1 MGEGGAEADN
11 NNNPDAVINVLSTTK
26 DTEVGQETE
35 GGGKGGMGKEEPRTA
50 DVVATPAVVAT
61 TVVALEE
68 KTNGGQWSSSPPIA
82 PL

>member
-1 MGEGGAEADN
+1 
-11 NNNPDAVINVLSTTK
+11 
-26 DTEVGQETE
+26 
-35 GGGKGGMGKEEPRTA
+35 MGKEEPRTA